1 MRAQPM
7 LAMQPMLAGRNLAA
21 LVAVAAETPV
31 QRRIRLLSTN
41 NALSALSNF
50 GRKQRRR
57 VAKLRLAA
65 AKLIIALDARNATSV
80 TVSTAILKAIQG
92 GR

>member
-1 MRAQPM
+1 MMAQPM
-7 LAMQPMLAGRNLAA
+7 VAMQPMLARRNLAA
-21 LVAVAAETPV
+21 IVAATAETPV

-41 NALSALSNF
+41 NALTALSNF
-50 GRKQRRR
+50 GRKQRRS

-80 TVSTAILKAIQG
+80 TVRTAILKATQG